1 MDTTLLIIVIVLLS
15 VLVALAIGI
24 LLFVILR
31 KKPNGLSSG
40 VTNEEV
46 RRLLED
52 HRINTIKDFNENVS
66 KQNAVIDALKQ
77 AITNGMHD
85 AQKSNQGDLY
95 KFLEET
101 KTKLNDVQTNFNK
114 ESADVKQQNLGSIKD
129 LIAQT
134 TKDVNELK
142 AKILSEINEVNS
154 KNNQNVNEQ
163 NVQTQKR
170 ITDQIQTLK
179 EQVTKSLEQGFE
191 KNDKAI
197 QEFIA
202 KTAAIESSTRQIE
215 NLRNEIAKFNN
226 ILSNQKTRGNFGED
240 VLENIFLA
248 VFGENAAGKFF
259 RTQVNLS
266 KEFGVK
272 QTKDEGGE
280 KGDVIVDFVY
290 DLVTDHG
297 ILPLSI
303 DAKFPYANYL
313 PLLDE
318 TLTPEARE
326 EVRKKFKIDVKT
338 RIKEVSKYIIEGK
351 TAPYAVMFVPAEA
364 VFLDIFKEFPDVVEE
379 ARKQKIIIASPSL
392 IITIIQILKFV
403 LEDYQKRNEAEERLA
418 MIVELEN
425 QFRLFAGRW
434 EAHRTRV
441 LALTED
447 VKKIDT
453 TSQKILKDFD
463 IAKSLLEESKPKKI
477 TSDDQVIDVSL
488 DEDKDEEQ

>member
-1 MDTTLLIIVIVLLS
+1 MTDTLLTIAIACLAVLLILVCVVLIIILKKRKS
-15 VLVALAIGI
+15 VDG
-24 LLFVILR
+24 
-31 KKPNGLSSG
+31 GGG
-40 VTNEEV
+40 VSNEEV
-46 RRLLED
+46 RKLLED
-52 HRINTIKDFNENVS
+52 HRVSTLKDFNDGVA
-66 KQNAVIDALKQ
+66 KQNTAINMLKDAI
-77 AITNGMHD
+77 ANGMND
-85 AQKSNQGDLY
+85 AQKTNQKDLY
-95 KFLEET
+95 TFLAET
-101 KTKLNDVQTNFNK
+101 KTKLVELQANFNK
-114 ESADVKQQNLGSIKD
+114 ESADVKQQNVGNIKD
-129 LIAQT
+129 LMAQT

-142 AKILSEINEVNS
+142 AKILAEINDVNT
-154 KNNQNVNEQ
+154 KNNQNINDQ

-170 ITDQIQTLK
+170 ISDQIQTLK
-179 EQVTKSLEQGFE
+179 DQVAKSLEQGFE

-215 NLRNEIAKFNN
+215 DLRKEIAKFNN

-248 VFGENAAGKFF
+248 VFGENAAGKFY

-272 QTKDEGGE
+272 QTKEEGGE
-280 KGDVIVDFVY
+280 KSDVIVDFVY
-290 DLVTDHG
+290 DLATDHG

-303 DAKFPYANYL
+303 DAKFPYSNYL

-318 TLTPEARE
+318 SITPEARE
-326 EVRKKFKIDVKT
+326 EARKKFKTDVKT
-338 RIKEVSKYIIEGK
+338 RIKEVSKYIIDGK

-403 LEDYQKRNEAEERLA
+403 LEDYQRRNEAEERLA

-425 QFRLFAGRW
+425 QFRLFSDRW
-434 EAHRTRV
+434 KIHRAHV

-447 VKKIDT
+447 IKKIDT
-453 TSQKILKDFD
+453 TSQKIIRDFD
-463 IAKSLLEESKPKKI
+463 SAKSLLDENQLKKI
-477 TSDDQVIDVSL
+477 AEGDQVIDVDVQND
-488 DEDKDEEQ
+488 DE

>member
-1 MDTTLLIIVIVLLS
+1 MDTTLLIISIVLLS
-15 VLVALAIGI
+15 TLVILSIVI
-24 LLFVILR
+24 LLMFIFR
-31 KKPNGLSSG
+31 KKTAGFTGG

-46 RRLLED
+46 RRLLEEQ
-52 HRINTIKDFNENVS
+52 RINTLKDFNDNVS
-66 KQNAVIDALKQ
+66 KQNAVMDSLKI
-77 AITNGMHD
+77 AISNGMHD
-85 AQKSNQGDLY
+85 AQKNNQQDLF

-114 ESADVKQQNLGSIKD
+114 ESADVKQQNLGNIKD

-134 TKDVNELK
+134 SKDVNDLK
-142 AKILSEINEVNS
+142 AKILSEINEVNT
-154 KNNQNVNEQ
+154 KNNQNVNDQ
-163 NVQTQKR
+163 NTQTQKR

-179 EQVTKSLEQGFE
+179 EEVTKSLEQGFE

-248 VFGENAAGKFF
+248 VFGENAAGKFY
-259 RTQVNLS
+259 RTQVNLT

-290 DLVTDHG
+290 ELVTDHG
-297 ILPLSI
+297 NLPLSI

-318 TLTPEARE
+318 TISPEARE
-326 EVRKKFKIDVKT
+326 EARKKFKTDVKS
-338 RIKEVSKYIIEGK
+338 RIKEVSKYIIDGK

-403 LEDYQKRNEAEERLA
+403 LEDYQRRNEAEERLA

-425 QFRLFAGRW
+425 QFRLFSGRW
-434 EAHRTRV
+434 EAHRSRV

-453 TSQKILKDFD
+453 TSQKIIKDFD
-463 IAKSLLEESKPKKI
+463 LAKNLLDESKPRKI
-477 TSDDQVIDVSL
+477 TNTDQIIDVKVG
-488 DEDKDEEQ
+488 DEEDEEQ